1 MNNLSLLEAKKE
13 MLRSTFNKKVANR
26 EKVER
31 GSAKVAGAL
40 KNKKNIA
47 FSGAVGAA
55 GGASAAVLW
64 SKYKKYKKAAE
75 EATSPRDR
83 RIYLAKA
90 DRYKKLAKAAGAV
103 GAGVVGAHAATFGGA
118 KAAGAIAKGS
128 REKLQSREA
137 SGELTLKEAYADG
150 YYAAL
155 KDLDVLAEAYDEY
168 DYYDEY

>member
-1 MNNLSLLEAKKE
+1 MNNLELLEAKE
-13 MLRSTFNKKVANR
+13 MLKATYDKKIANR

-31 GSAKVAGAL
+31 GSARVAGAL

-75 EATSPRDR
+75 EATSPRDK

-90 DRYKKLAKAAGAV
+90 DRYKKLAKAAGITGAAV
-103 GAGVVGAHAATFGGA
+103 AGAHAATFGGA

-128 REKLQSREA
+128 REKLQSKVTNKEI
-137 SGELTLKEAYADG
+137 TLKEAYADG

-168 DYYDEY
+168 DEY